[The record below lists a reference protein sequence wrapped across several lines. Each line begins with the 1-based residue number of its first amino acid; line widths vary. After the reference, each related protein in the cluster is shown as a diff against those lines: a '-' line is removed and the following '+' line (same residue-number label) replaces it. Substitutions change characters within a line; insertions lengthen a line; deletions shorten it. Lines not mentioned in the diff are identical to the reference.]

1 MSHDVPWARLGP
13 RVVWKDGESG
23 AYCFSRHYAPE
34 IAAMVR
40 VAAETAPTLRDNTL
54 VLTEAWRP
62 GHSQASLHPACK
74 AIDIRA
80 VDGADRPGA
89 IVGADEAEQTVA
101 GDRWAERMR
110 QKLGDNYDVV
120 FGDQKHINHIH
131 VERDVKRRPY
141 RPVKEGE

>member
-1 MSHDVPWARLGP
+1 M
-13 RVVWKDGESG
+13 
-23 AYCFSRHYAPE
+23 
-34 IAAMVR
+34 
-40 VAAETAPTLRDNTL
+40 

-62 GHSQASLHPACK
+62 GPSQASLHPACK

-80 VDGADRPGA
+80 VDPSDREGA
-89 IVGADEAEQTVA
+89 IIGEDEEEQIEI
-101 GDRWAERMR
+101 GERWAERIR

-120 FGDQKHINHIH
+120 FGDALHINHIH